1 MFSKSRFYWNQWV
14 STGWSDCRNK
24 TTHTWDVWD
33 FLLLLCVWNLR
44 FLVGGFSQASCC
56 PQSRT
61 TLLAALKFPWLFPR
75 RAAPRRGLA
84 ARGRNPFCLL
94 PWRFWCQHQSPVPAS
109 PVPDVFLVVLGW
121 IQPQTEPPPAL
132 GLQDQHWRQCSVF
145 AGEGTSSSRSSPH
158 WSCILGHPMFSLAFP
173 PTGQGFPSMLFPSTP
188 LSPAVMLAASF
199 ALLSSAF
206 HTDLFFTRGALLRG
220 SLLCQSWALPSEP
233 SRKELS
239 LLKVCREGSSCSG
252 ESGLTF
258 LLLRR
263 AILSTLHLC
272 SPPASVCKSK
282 KFF

>member
-1 MFSKSRFYWNQWV
+1 MCEISYCSSV
-14 STGWSDCRNK
+14 SEISDF
-24 TTHTWDVWD
+24 WWEA
-33 FLLLLCVWNLR
+33 FLR
-44 FLVGGFSQASCC
+44 
-56 PQSRT
+56 P
-61 TLLAALKFPWLFPR
+61 
-75 RAAPRRGLA
+75 
-84 ARGRNPFCLL
+84 
-94 PWRFWCQHQSPVPAS
+94 
-109 PVPDVFLVVLGW
+109 LVVLKAGPLFWQPWSSLGFSPGEQHPGGGW
-121 IQPQTEPPPAL
+121 QPGEGILSASCHGGSDASTNLQFLPHLSLMCFWSCWVESSPRQSL
-132 GLQDQHWRQCSVF
+132 LQHWGLQDQHWRQCSVF

-158 WSCILGHPMFSLAFP
+158 WSCVLGHPMFSLAFP

-252 ESGLTF
+252 ASGLTF